1 MNGGDELET
10 GRAPAAE
17 TVRPGDDA
25 DTGDGVLRK
34 ENGGR
39 REDDRNYEDENFP
52 EHFDLLNE

>member
-1 MNGGDELET
+1 MNGGDELEI

-25 DTGDGVLRK
+25 YTGDSMLRK
-34 ENGGR
+34 ENSGR
-39 REDDRNYEDENFP
+39 REDDRNHDDENFP